1 MHRPEA
7 HVTKRMTQ
15 ARDQRRHVGQ
25 AIGSCPQ
32 QSHRDRAIMQS
43 LLMADAAVDGD
54 EHIIVA
60 NHGVEQI
67 PVGQACPTDIHG
79 GCNVDPVK

>member
-1 MHRPEA
+1 MHHPEA
-7 HVTKRMTQ
+7 HLAKRMTQ
-15 ARDQRRHVGQ
+15 TRNQRRQVGQ

-32 QSHRDRAIMQS
+32 QSHRERAIMQS

-54 EHIIVA
+54 EDIIVA
-60 NHGVEQI
+60 SRGVEQI

-79 GCNVDPVK
+79 GCHVDPVK